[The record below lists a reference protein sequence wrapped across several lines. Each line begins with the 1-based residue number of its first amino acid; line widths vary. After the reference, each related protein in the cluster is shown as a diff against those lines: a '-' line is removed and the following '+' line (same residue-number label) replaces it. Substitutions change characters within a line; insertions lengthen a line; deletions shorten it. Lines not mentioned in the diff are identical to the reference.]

1 MAGRR
6 ERWRGCAVSDAGAR
20 CAGTR
25 TAPTCAHINR
35 RYSTVYFLHP
45 LSQTK
50 TPTRTHSFP
59 TCLCCCFVRLPPSC
73 CESFAQLEEEY
84 THTLTHSHTH
94 THRWQIPIK
103 LRAVSQ
109 YVRRLSDIWCYA
121 PGGGGWLQHIH
132 SAPPKTR
139 HVPGPPCPPARL
151 SAPLPTGSLPGA
163 HLLSSDL
170 LRPEALPRPPRGAP
184 LC

>member
-1 MAGRR
+1 M
-6 ERWRGCAVSDAGAR
+6 SDAGAQY
-20 CAGTR
+20 AGTC

-59 TCLCCCFVRLPPSC
+59 TCLCCCFVRLRPSC
-73 CESFAQLEEEY
+73 CESLAQLEEEY
-84 THTLTHSHTH
+84 THTLPHAH

-103 LRAVSQ
+103 LRAVPQ

-121 PGGGGWLQHIH
+121 PGGGGGFSTSI
-132 SAPPKTR
+132 PPHQR
-139 HVPGPPCPPARL
+139 RGMSL
-151 SAPLPTGSLPGA
+151 DSLPPLR
-163 HLLSSDL
+163 HLSDQQVAS
-170 LRPEALPRPPRGAP
+170 PELTCYLAASCAPKRSRGHPGVLPSADWRYASLAKR
-184 LC
+184 